1 MPFNRPIPKSRQG
14 TRWATSLSSLVE
26 AEKMIQIAVLLPSS
40 AFVGWILGA
49 WLDKLFHQ
57 SWISLVGILFGGI
70 SGIVYVVR
78 MVVQSGRKPRRN
90 SGPDPG
96 NPGAGK

>member
-1 MPFNRPIPKSRQG
+1 
-14 TRWATSLSSLVE
+14 
-26 AEKMIQIAVLLPSS
+26 MIQVAVLLPSS

-49 WLDKLFHQ
+49 WLDKLLHQ

-78 MVVQSGRKPRRN
+78 MVIEAGRKPNRN
-90 SGPDPG
+90 PDSKSDT
-96 NPGAGK
+96 PGAGK

>member
-1 MPFNRPIPKSRQG
+1 MPFNRPLPKERQT
-14 TRWATSLSSLVE
+14 TRFSGGRASLVE
-26 AEKMIQIAVLLPSS
+26 AEKMIQVAVLLPAS

-49 WLDKLFHQ
+49 LLDKLFHQ

-78 MVVQSGRKPRRN
+78 MVVENSRKPGRN
-90 SGPDPG
+90 SDPG
-96 NPGAGK
+96 SNGQDAGK

>member
-14 TRWATSLSSLVE
+14 TKWASGLSSLVE

-78 MVVQSGRKPRRN
+78 MVVQSGRKPVRN
-90 SGPDPG
+90 RG
-96 NPGAGK
+96 NDSDHPGAGK